1 MADLIENENQ
11 PAPKTRRFFGRGKAV
26 APAEAPGAPSAADLQ
41 TPVSQAKG
49 TKPLAANASGPAGQ
63 ADPSEPP
70 VADPRRAFVLFQAVP
85 AWAVSMLVHVVALLL
100 LGMVTLTDP
109 VKIIN
114 VLTASAGVEEGP
126 EVTEFTIEE
135 AEISEALESEE
146 MPESQVDVTESLEVS
161 PTAVE
166 VPMEF
171 AASPIDTM
179 DLASEMAPTSS
190 ALQSLTSMSMKSLDS
205 RSVDMKKKLLRE
217 YGGSE
222 SSEAA
227 VANALKWI
235 AKHQM
240 PNGAWTFMHT
250 AVRSDSGGDPGD
262 PARAKAFNAATAMAL
277 LPFLGAGQT
286 HMQGEYKDLIRRGL
300 LFLVSNGKAKVIGGV
315 PTLDFSEPGGT
326 LYSHGLAAIVLC
338 EAFAMTEDPALLGP
352 AQAAIN
358 FSAYAQN
365 SDGGWRYSARGTPPS
380 DTSVVGW
387 HLMAHKSA
395 YMANLIVPPATIRGA
410 ISFLDS
416 VSSDEGS
423 QYGYDRP
430 SPTIRPACTAIGLLC
445 RMYTGWDKNHP
456 SLKKGVEHLSKVGV
470 SRSDV
475 YYDYYAAQVLRQF
488 GGESWEKFN
497 AELRDWLVSEQ
508 VPVSAGGAGG
518 SWFFGGGHATDA
530 GGRLYVTAM
539 STMILE
545 VYYRH
550 MPIYAANAGE
560 DDFPL

>member
-1 MADLIENENQ
+1 MVALNNNEDQ
-11 PAPKTRRFFGRGKAV
+11 PVAKAKRFFGRAAAV
-26 APAEAPGAPSAADLQ
+26 AVNDPTKSPAAPGLQ
-41 TPVSQAKG
+41 TPVAQAMGPKS
-49 TKPLAANASGPAGQ
+49 LAPSPAAPVGEPE
-63 ADPSEPP
+63 PSDPP
-70 VADPRRAFVLFQAVP
+70 VANPRRAFVLFQAVP
-85 AWAVSMLVHVVALLL
+85 AWAVSMLVHVLALLF
-100 LGMVTLTDP
+100 LGMLTLTDP

-126 EVTEFTIEE
+126 EVAEFTIEE

-166 VPMEF
+166 VPTEF
-171 AASPIDTM
+171 AASPVDTM
-179 DLASEMAPTSS
+179 DLASEMAPVSS
-190 ALQSLTSMSMKSLDS
+190 SLQSLTSMSMKSLDS

-250 AVRSDSGGDPGD
+250 AVRNDSGGNPGD

-300 LFLVSNGKAKVIGGV
+300 LFLVGNGKAKVIGGV

-358 FSAYAQN
+358 FTAFAQN

-387 HLMAHKSA
+387 HLMALKSA
-395 YMANLIVPPATIRGA
+395 YMGNLIVPPATVRGA
-410 ISFLDS
+410 IGFLDS
-416 VSSDEGS
+416 VSADEGS
-423 QYGYDRP
+423 QYGYDAP

-456 SLKKGVEHLSKVGV
+456 GIKKGVEHLSNIGV
-470 SRSDV
+470 SRGDV
-475 YYDYYAAQVLRQF
+475 YHNYYAAQVLRQF

-497 AELRDWLVSEQ
+497 TELRDWLVSEQ
-508 VPVSAGGAGG
+508 VPLSAGGAGG